1 MTAQPPY
8 PPQGPPPYGP
18 PPGQPPYGPPPGQ
31 PPYGP
36 PPGGPY
42 YNTQPSKPG
51 SGMAIGALIC
61 GVLAVLFSWTIV
73 GGILLGLIAAILGFV
88 AFSKAKKD
96 QAGGTG
102 MSLTGIILGLIGI
115 VLSVVLIVVGVGLF
129 QKSGAGDYIDCINDA
144 GNSTAEQE
152 RCADEFQRNIED
164 EFDITITPFP
174 TP

>member
-18 PPGQPPYGPPPGQ
+18 PGGQPPYGPPGGQ

-42 YNTQPSKPG
+42 YGQPSKPG
-51 SGMAIGALIC
+51 SGMAIGALVC
-61 GVLAVLFSWTIV
+61 GILAILFSWTIV
-73 GGILLGLIAAILGFV
+73 GGILLGLIAAILGFI
-88 AFSKAKKD
+88 AYSKAKKG

-102 MSLTGIILGLIGI
+102 MSLTGIILGLVGIALSI
-115 VLSVVLIVVGVGLF
+115 VLVVVGVGLF
-129 QKSGAGDYIDCINDA
+129 KKSGAGDYIDCINKA
-144 GNSTAEQE
+144 GDNTSEQQ
-152 RCADEFQRNIED
+152 RCADEFQRHIED
-164 EFDITITPFP
+164 QFDITITPFP